1 MSAKRLTKDLIS
13 TKGLTKRFENIS
25 EYIILNDYVSQN
37 YFIFPLL
44 TKSFKPITNNLVMRR
59 KSKGLSD
66 ESIKPSQTE
75 ASSF

>member
-66 ESIKPSQTE
+66 ERIKPS
-75 ASSF
+75 

>member
-66 ESIKPSQTE
+66 ESIKPS
-75 ASSF
+75 

>member
-1 MSAKRLTKDLIS
+1 MSTKRLTKDLIS

-66 ESIKPSQTE
+66 ESIKPS
-75 ASSF
+75 